1 MNILYIVHKLLL
13 RSQAPFQ
20 RHPAW
25 AKTSI
30 PAMREISSG
39 SAGKSN
45 PSKHGK
51 EFDSPGSVQIVVQR
65 NWNLQQVLL
74 NLFFKQPSILTQV
87 NQISPKSSTPRESLV
102 KPSSSPEMVGPWS
115 EVPKG
120 LWRRTGRLA
129 PFWRTTGCG
138 RCFNPPWMIC
148 GAKMGIYIHDVHVY
162 TYVYARP
169 NTHTFI
175 HIYIYMYI

>member
-1 MNILYIVHKLLL
+1 MTRSSTLRGVSKL
-13 RSQAPFQ
+13 
-20 RHPAW
+20 W
-25 AKTSI
+25 
-30 PAMREISSG
+30 SS
-39 SAGKSN
+39 
-45 PSKHGK
+45 
-51 EFDSPGSVQIVVQR
+51 ETI
-65 NWNLQQVLL
+65 WNLQQVLL

-87 NQISPKSSTPRESLV
+87 NQISPKSRTPRESLV
-102 KPSSSPEMVGPWS
+102 KPSSSPEMVVGPWS

-148 GAKMGIYIHDVHVY
+148 GANMGIYIHDVHVY

-175 HIYIYMYI
+175 HIYIYIHMYIDTYILVLHRYLNIRHTHTHIYIHTYIISI